1 MFGRP
6 NNFILIFNVTD
17 ICEDEL
23 FVQARDILIKV
34 STILTG
40 ISVLTMACSR
50 AVSKFIQKRS
60 MQKKKNYIA
69 SD

>member
-40 ISVLTMACSR
+40 ISVLTMACAR
-50 AVSKFIQKRS
+50 AVSKFIQKEVC
-60 MQKKKNYIA
+60 KNNNNYIA